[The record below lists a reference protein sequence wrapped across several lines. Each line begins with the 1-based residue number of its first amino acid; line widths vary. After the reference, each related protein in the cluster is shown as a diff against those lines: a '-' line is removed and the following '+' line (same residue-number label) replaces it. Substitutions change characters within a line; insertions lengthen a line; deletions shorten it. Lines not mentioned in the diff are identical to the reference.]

1 MAKKIAE
8 VSQKEKLKEIK
19 SLFLSPPEE
28 MYPETQIIES
38 RLFSHKIDHNTI
50 AKDDLLRIQGVEYKV
65 VNEPEWKP
73 YYDKDAYKRV
83 ELIRTSDD
91 NLYTFTINKVVNFKG
106 RAKYQF
112 ENMKEAALYIHD
124 VTVRLPVDDRPLTK
138 KSTYDDEGLKIVYEK
153 YDPEKAF
160 KREDFEEYCKKN
172 HTYTSL
178 IPDKLSG
185 KINLSDIINKI
196 KEEV

>member
-83 ELIRTSDD
+83 DLIRTSDD

-124 VTVRLPVDDRPLTK
+124 VTVRLPVDERPLTK

-153 YDPEKAF
+153 YDSEKAF

-178 IPDKLSG
+178 IPEDRLLIDLEKR
-185 KINLSDIINKI
+185 DILILI
-196 KEEV
+196 KG